1 MKTNFCYVFF
11 LSLLY
16 KMFFFFTI
24 YIYIYNV
31 MYVEPGV
38 GLRAE
43 ARSSTVSKK
52 KNENFE
58 IVYTFKIVL
67 YNPYESTFNFR
78 DCV

>member
-1 MKTNFCYVFF
+1 
-11 LSLLY
+11 
-16 KMFFFFTI
+16 
-24 YIYIYNV
+24 

-67 YNPYESTFNFR
+67 YILTNQRSILEIVCDVLYVYL
-78 DCV
+78 CVCVCGEREREREKLKKIV